1 MKLFFQIIYFNV
13 AVLHIQFSITR
24 KGTFDLIIT
33 DENATPELLPER
45 MIFTQRIFWGEKGIF
60 RKTGIAPL
68 NLENR
73 EKELVIRRKMLKA
86 HQIIGYTTL
95 AAMVAQ
101 GIIGGQLYNGD
112 YSLYKTHKNMAKVVN
127 AGYFTG
133 AALSLFSP
141 PPLVNKKTKGFSSI
155 KAHRFL
161 SNIHFSAMVVTNMVA
176 DSNKSSQS
184 RSILLLQVMLQQLLF
199 LIFNYMLR
207 KYFYFIFLIFN
218 LLTRHING

>member
-1 MKLFFQIIYFNV
+1 LKLFLFKLFILISLFCTYNSVSQEKE
-13 AVLHIQFSITR
+13 L
-24 KGTFDLIIT
+24 FDLIIT

-45 MIFTQRIFWGEKGIF
+45 MIFTQRIFWGEKGIL

-176 DSNKSSQS
+176 DSNKKAHKAAAYTAFASYATAV
-184 RSILLLQVMLQQLLF
+184 IVF
-199 LIFNYMLR
+199 KF
-207 KYFYFIFLIFN
+207 
-218 LLTRHING
+218 

>member
-1 MKLFFQIIYFNV
+1 MRFYFFKILFFISLLFTYNSVSQEKE
-13 AVLHIQFSITR
+13 L
-24 KGTFDLIIT
+24 FDLIIT

-45 MIFTQRIFWGEKGIF
+45 MIFTQRIFWGEKGIL
-60 RKTGIAPL
+60 RTTGIAPL

-161 SNIHFSAMVVTNMVA
+161 SNIHFSAMVVTNVVA
-176 DSNKSSQS
+176 DSNKKAHKAAAYTAFASYATAV
-184 RSILLLQVMLQQLLF
+184 IVF
-199 LIFNYMLR
+199 KF
-207 KYFYFIFLIFN
+207 
-218 LLTRHING
+218 

>member
-1 MKLFFQIIYFNV
+1 MYQVIFKIVIVFFLLISTENYSQEKE
-13 AVLHIQFSITR
+13 L
-24 KGTFDLIIT
+24 FDLIIT

-45 MIFTQRIFWGEKGIF
+45 IIFTQKIFWGENGIL

-73 EKELVIRRKMLKA
+73 EKELKLRRSMLKT
-86 HQIIGYTTL
+86 HQILGYFTL
-95 AAMVAQ
+95 GAMVAQ
-101 GIIGGQLYNGD
+101 GFIGGELYNATGD
-112 YSLYKTHKNMAKVVN
+112 RYNSLYKTHKNMSKVVN

-161 SNIHFSAMVVTNMVA
+161 SNIHFSSMVITNMVS
-176 DSNKSSQS
+176 DSNKKAHKAAAYTTFASYATAV
-184 RSILLLQVMLQQLLF
+184 IVF
-199 LIFNYMLR
+199 KF
-207 KYFYFIFLIFN
+207 
-218 LLTRHING
+218 

>member
-1 MKLFFQIIYFNV
+1 MSKQLLKKIFILFFIIISFDSNTQEKE
-13 AVLHIQFSITR
+13 L
-24 KGTFDLIIT
+24 FDLIIT

-45 MIFTQRIFWGEKGIF
+45 IIFTQKIFWGENGIL

-73 EKELVIRRKMLKA
+73 EKELKLRRSMLKT
-86 HQIIGYTTL
+86 HQILGYFTL
-95 AAMVAQ
+95 GAMVAQ
-101 GIIGGQLYNGD
+101 GFIGGELYSATGD
-112 YSLYKTHKNMAKVVN
+112 RYNSLYKTHKNMSKVVN

-161 SNIHFSAMVVTNMVA
+161 SNIHFSAMVITNIVS
-176 DSNKSSQS
+176 DSNKKAHKAAAYTAFASYATAV
-184 RSILLLQVMLQQLLF
+184 IVF
-199 LIFNYMLR
+199 KF
-207 KYFYFIFLIFN
+207 
-218 LLTRHING
+218 

>member
-1 MKLFFQIIYFNV
+1 MYKGIFKIIIFFSLLVSTGN
-13 AVLHIQFSITR
+13 FSQE
-24 KGTFDLIIT
+24 KELFDLIIT

-45 MIFTQRIFWGEKGIF
+45 IIFTQKIFWGENGIL

-73 EKELVIRRKMLKA
+73 EKELKLRRSMLKT
-86 HQIIGYTTL
+86 HQILGYFTL
-95 AAMVAQ
+95 GAMVAQ
-101 GIIGGQLYNGD
+101 GFIGGELYNATGD
-112 YSLYKTHKNMAKVVN
+112 RYNSLYKTHKKMSKVVN

-161 SNIHFSAMVVTNMVA
+161 SNIHFSAMVITNMVS
-176 DSNKSSQS
+176 DSNKKSHKAAAYTAFASYATAV
-184 RSILLLQVMLQQLLF
+184 IVF
-199 LIFNYMLR
+199 KF
-207 KYFYFIFLIFN
+207 
-218 LLTRHING
+218 

>member
-1 MKLFFQIIYFNV
+1 MRFYFFKILFFISLLFTYNSVSQEKE
-13 AVLHIQFSITR
+13 L
-24 KGTFDLIIT
+24 FDLIIT

-45 MIFTQRIFWGEKGIF
+45 MIFTQRIFWGEKGIL

-161 SNIHFSAMVVTNMVA
+161 SNIHFSAMVVTNVVA
-176 DSNKSSQS
+176 DSNKKAHKAAAYTAFASYATAV
-184 RSILLLQVMLQQLLF
+184 IVF
-199 LIFNYMLR
+199 KF
-207 KYFYFIFLIFN
+207 
-218 LLTRHING
+218 

>member
-1 MKLFFQIIYFNV
+1 LKLFLFKLFILISLFCTYNSVSQEKE
-13 AVLHIQFSITR
+13 L
-24 KGTFDLIIT
+24 FDLIIT

-45 MIFTQRIFWGEKGIF
+45 MIFTQRIFWGEKGIL

-101 GIIGGQLYNGD
+101 GIIGGQLYNGN

-176 DSNKSSQS
+176 DSNKKAHKAAAYTAFASYATAV
-184 RSILLLQVMLQQLLF
+184 IVF
-199 LIFNYMLR
+199 KF
-207 KYFYFIFLIFN
+207 
-218 LLTRHING
+218 

>member
-1 MKLFFQIIYFNV
+1 MKYLKIIAVFYTLFFCINSNSQEKE
-13 AVLHIQFSITR
+13 L
-24 KGTFDLIIT
+24 FDLIIT
-33 DENATPELLPER
+33 DENATPDLLPER
-45 MIFTQRIFWGEKGIF
+45 MIFTQRLFWGEKGLL

-73 EKELVIRRKMLKA
+73 EKELQLRRKMLKA

-101 GIIGGQLYNGD
+101 GLIGGKLYNATGD
-112 YSLYKTHKNMAKVVN
+112 SYNSLYKTHKNMSKVVN

-141 PPLVNKKTKGFSSI
+141 PPFINKKTKGFSSI

-161 SNIHFSAMVVTNMVA
+161 SNIHFSAMVITNVVA
-176 DSNKSSQS
+176 DSNKKSHKAAAYTAFASYATAV
-184 RSILLLQVMLQQLLF
+184 IVF
-199 LIFNYMLR
+199 KF
-207 KYFYFIFLIFN
+207 
-218 LLTRHING
+218 

>member
-1 MKLFFQIIYFNV
+1 MFLKKIILISIVLSSFNSL
-13 AVLHIQFSITR
+13 AQEKEL
-24 KGTFDLIIT
+24 FDLIIT
-33 DENATPELLPER
+33 DENATPDLLPER
-45 MIFTQRIFWGEKGIF
+45 MIFTQKLFWGEKGLL

-73 EKELVIRRKMLKA
+73 EKELQLRRKMLKA

-101 GIIGGQLYNGD
+101 GLIGGKLYNSTGD
-112 YSLYKTHKNMAKVVN
+112 NYNSLYKTHKNMSKVVN

-141 PPLVNKKTKGFSSI
+141 PPLINKKTKGFSSI

-161 SNIHFSAMVVTNMVA
+161 SNIHFSAMIITNVVA
-176 DSNKSSQS
+176 DSNKKSHKAAAYTAFASYATAV
-184 RSILLLQVMLQQLLF
+184 IVF
-199 LIFNYMLR
+199 KF
-207 KYFYFIFLIFN
+207 
-218 LLTRHING
+218 

>member
-1 MKLFFQIIYFNV
+1 MYKVIFKIVIV
-13 AVLHIQFSITR
+13 FSLLISTENYSQ
-24 KGTFDLIIT
+24 KKELFDLIIT

-45 MIFTQRIFWGEKGIF
+45 IIFTPKIFWGENGIL

-73 EKELVIRRKMLKA
+73 EKELKLRRSMLKT
-86 HQIIGYTTL
+86 HQILGYFTL
-95 AAMVAQ
+95 GAMVAQ
-101 GIIGGQLYNGD
+101 GFIGGELYNATGD
-112 YSLYKTHKNMAKVVN
+112 RYNSLYKTHKNMSKVVN

-161 SNIHFSAMVVTNMVA
+161 SNIHFSSMVITNMVS
-176 DSNKSSQS
+176 DSNKKAHKAAAYTSFASYATAV
-184 RSILLLQVMLQQLLF
+184 IVF
-199 LIFNYMLR
+199 KF
-207 KYFYFIFLIFN
+207 
-218 LLTRHING
+218 

>member
-1 MKLFFQIIYFNV
+1 MYKVIFKIVIVFFLLISTENYSQKKE
-13 AVLHIQFSITR
+13 L
-24 KGTFDLIIT
+24 FDLIIT

-45 MIFTQRIFWGEKGIF
+45 IIFTQKIFWGENGIL

-73 EKELVIRRKMLKA
+73 EKELKLRRSMLKT
-86 HQIIGYTTL
+86 HQILGYFTL
-95 AAMVAQ
+95 GAMVAQ
-101 GIIGGQLYNGD
+101 GFIGGELYNATGD
-112 YSLYKTHKNMAKVVN
+112 RYNSLYKTHKNMSKVVN

-161 SNIHFSAMVVTNMVA
+161 SNIHFSSMVITNMVS
-176 DSNKSSQS
+176 DSNKKAHKAAAYTTFASYATAV
-184 RSILLLQVMLQQLLF
+184 IVF
-199 LIFNYMLR
+199 KF
-207 KYFYFIFLIFN
+207 
-218 LLTRHING
+218 

>member
-1 MKLFFQIIYFNV
+1 MFLKKIILISLFLSSFNSL
-13 AVLHIQFSITR
+13 AQEKEL
-24 KGTFDLIIT
+24 FDLIIT
-33 DENATPELLPER
+33 DENATPDLLPER
-45 MIFTQRIFWGEKGIF
+45 MIFTQKLFWGEKGLL

-73 EKELVIRRKMLKA
+73 EKELQLRRKMLKA

-101 GIIGGQLYNGD
+101 GLIGGKLYNSTGD
-112 YSLYKTHKNMAKVVN
+112 NYNSLYKTHKNMSKVVN

-141 PPLVNKKTKGFSSI
+141 PPLINKKTKGFSSI

-161 SNIHFSAMVVTNMVA
+161 SNIHFSAMIITNVVA
-176 DSNKSSQS
+176 DSNKKSHKAAAYTAFASYATAV
-184 RSILLLQVMLQQLLF
+184 IVF
-199 LIFNYMLR
+199 KF
-207 KYFYFIFLIFN
+207 
-218 LLTRHING
+218 

>member
-1 MKLFFQIIYFNV
+1 MFKVIFKIIIFFSLLVSTEN
-13 AVLHIQFSITR
+13 FSQE
-24 KGTFDLIIT
+24 KELFDLIIT

-45 MIFTQRIFWGEKGIF
+45 IIFTQKIFWGENGIL

-73 EKELVIRRKMLKA
+73 EKELNLRRSMLKT
-86 HQIIGYTTL
+86 HQILGYFTL
-95 AAMVAQ
+95 GAMVAQ
-101 GIIGGQLYNGD
+101 GFIGGELYNATGD
-112 YSLYKTHKNMAKVVN
+112 RYNSLYKTHKNMSKVVN

-161 SNIHFSAMVVTNMVA
+161 SNIHFSAMVITNMVS
-176 DSNKSSQS
+176 DSNKKAHKAAAYTAFASYATAV
-184 RSILLLQVMLQQLLF
+184 IVF
-199 LIFNYMLR
+199 KF
-207 KYFYFIFLIFN
+207 
-218 LLTRHING
+218 

>member
-1 MKLFFQIIYFNV
+1 VYKVIFKIVIVFFLLISTENYSQEKE
-13 AVLHIQFSITR
+13 L
-24 KGTFDLIIT
+24 FDLIIT

-45 MIFTQRIFWGEKGIF
+45 IIFTQKIFWGENGIL

-73 EKELVIRRKMLKA
+73 EKELKLRRSMLKT
-86 HQIIGYTTL
+86 HQILGYFTL
-95 AAMVAQ
+95 GAMVAQ
-101 GIIGGQLYNGD
+101 GFIGGELYNATGD
-112 YSLYKTHKNMAKVVN
+112 RYNSLYKTHKNMSKVVN

-161 SNIHFSAMVVTNMVA
+161 SNIHFSAMVITNMVS
-176 DSNKSSQS
+176 DTNKKAHKAAAYTSFASYATAV
-184 RSILLLQVMLQQLLF
+184 IVF
-199 LIFNYMLR
+199 KF
-207 KYFYFIFLIFN
+207 
-218 LLTRHING
+218 

>member
-1 MKLFFQIIYFNV
+1 MYKVIFKIVIV
-13 AVLHIQFSITR
+13 FSLLISTENYSQE
-24 KGTFDLIIT
+24 KELFDLIIT

-45 MIFTQRIFWGEKGIF
+45 IIFTQKIFWGENGIL

-73 EKELVIRRKMLKA
+73 EKELKLRRSMLKT
-86 HQIIGYTTL
+86 HQILGYFTL
-95 AAMVAQ
+95 GAMVAQ
-101 GIIGGQLYNGD
+101 GFIGGELYNATGD
-112 YSLYKTHKNMAKVVN
+112 RYNSLYKTHKNMSKVVN

-161 SNIHFSAMVVTNMVA
+161 SNIHFSSMVITNMVS
-176 DSNKSSQS
+176 DSNKKAHKAAAYTTFASYATAV
-184 RSILLLQVMLQQLLF
+184 IVF
-199 LIFNYMLR
+199 KF
-207 KYFYFIFLIFN
+207 
-218 LLTRHING
+218 

>member
-1 MKLFFQIIYFNV
+1 MKLFLFKLFILISLFCTYNSVSQEKE
-13 AVLHIQFSITR
+13 L
-24 KGTFDLIIT
+24 FDLIIT

-45 MIFTQRIFWGEKGIF
+45 MIFTQRIFWGEKGIL
-60 RKTGIAPL
+60 RRTGIAPL

-161 SNIHFSAMVVTNMVA
+161 SNIHFSAMVVTNMVS
-176 DSNKSSQS
+176 DSNKKAHKAAAYTAFASYATAV
-184 RSILLLQVMLQQLLF
+184 IVF
-199 LIFNYMLR
+199 KF
-207 KYFYFIFLIFN
+207 
-218 LLTRHING
+218 

>member
-1 MKLFFQIIYFNV
+1 MNKRLLKKIFILLFVIISFDSNSQEKE
-13 AVLHIQFSITR
+13 L
-24 KGTFDLIIT
+24 FDLIIT

-45 MIFTQRIFWGEKGIF
+45 IIFTQKIFWGENGIL

-73 EKELVIRRKMLKA
+73 EKELKLRRSMLKT
-86 HQIIGYTTL
+86 HQILGYFTL
-95 AAMVAQ
+95 GAMVAQ
-101 GIIGGQLYNGD
+101 GFIGGELYNATGD
-112 YSLYKTHKNMAKVVN
+112 RYNSLYKTHKNMSKVVN

-133 AALSLFSP
+133 AALALFSP

-176 DSNKSSQS
+176 DRNKKAHKAAAYTAFASYATAV
-184 RSILLLQVMLQQLLF
+184 IVF
-199 LIFNYMLR
+199 KF
-207 KYFYFIFLIFN
+207 
-218 LLTRHING
+218 